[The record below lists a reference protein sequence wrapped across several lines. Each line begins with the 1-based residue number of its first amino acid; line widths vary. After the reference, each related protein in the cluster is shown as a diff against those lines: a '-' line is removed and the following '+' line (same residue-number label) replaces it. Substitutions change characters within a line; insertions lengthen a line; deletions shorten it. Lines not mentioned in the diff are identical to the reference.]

1 VAAIDHPDYEIEKE
15 RLEFTLNHVY
25 KNLEAF
31 ISRKGK
37 IDEAVAKGKKHFNSE
52 SSQQYIDLMINT
64 MLQNRAEIKL
74 RNLTQAKSK
83 PYFACVEFKEADR
96 HNKEKYYIGK
106 MALIDEDTMEL
117 IITDWRAPIAN
128 LYYESRLGEAQYSCP
143 EGIIKGDLLLKRQFI
158 INEGRLDDIMD
169 IDITTNDEILQAS
182 LGANADNR
190 LKDIV
195 TTIQAEQ
202 NRIIRADM
210 WTPLI
215 VQGAAG
221 SGKTTIAL
229 HRIAYLIYN
238 HEKAFKPESFMII
251 APNRLFLNYI
261 SEVLPELGVEKA
273 LQTTFEE
280 FALKLIGL
288 KLKVV
293 DGYEKINAFVNESKE
308 SHHRERNQLMMEE
321 SRLKCSMLFKELID
335 DYIAKVEETYIPRE
349 DFKLNEVTI
358 YKYEELNE
366 LFLKEYSRLPIVKRL
381 DELKKHMNNR
391 LKVRK
396 EAIIEEIE
404 QSCIRQ
410 IDRIKSTIEESEE
423 RQNLIISIIDNK
435 NELVGKIEA
444 NSKKAVNEYIKRI
457 SKLNPFEYYKDFLQ
471 NYLTDLDLSE
481 KGISS
486 NLIEFMVDRS
496 FGIFKKGYVEIE
508 DLAPIIYLKYKIHGI
523 DEKIPVRHI
532 VIDEAQDFSPFQIL
546 VIRKIIKDSFFTI
559 LGDLAQGIHSYR
571 GTRDWEEIKEKV
583 FEGKPCELLILE
595 QSYRTTIEI
604 MNAANSVLNNMKTRN
619 FPMGKPVIRHG
630 RPVVISEKDN
640 LMDICNQIRKDMD
653 EIKCEGY
660 KSIAIICKTLDECR
674 EIYSY
679 LKGSKYKPKLIKG
692 NEKEYD
698 SNIVILPSYLSKGL
712 EFDVVF
718 IVDCSQVNYGE
729 NEMDIKLLYVAMTRP
744 LHRLYIYYTGEMSP
758 LLQQCKTQAN
768 VL

>member
-1 VAAIDHPDYEIEKE
+1 MAAIDHPDYKKEKE
-15 RLEFTLNHVY
+15 RLEFTLKHVY
-25 KNLEAF
+25 KSLESF
-31 ISRKGK
+31 IIRKSA
-37 IDEAVAKGKKHFNSE
+37 IDEAVAKGQKHFNSE

-64 MLQNRAEIKL
+64 MLKDRAEVKL

-83 PYFACVEFKEADR
+83 PYFACVEFKENER
-96 HNKEKYYIGK
+96 NNKEKYYIGK
-106 MALIDEDTMEL
+106 MALIDEETMEL

-158 INEGRLDDIMD
+158 INEGRLDNIMD

-215 VQGAAG
+215 VQGVAG

-238 HEKAFKPESFMII
+238 HEKAFKPENFMII

-293 DGYEKINAFVNESKE
+293 DGYEKINIFVNESKE
-308 SHHRERNQLMMEE
+308 SSHIERNRLMMEE
-321 SRLKCSMLFKELID
+321 SKLKCSMLFKQLID
-335 DYIAKVEETYIPRE
+335 DYIAVVEKSYIPCE
-349 DFKLNEVTI
+349 DFKLNDVTI
-358 YKYEELNE
+358 YRYEELNN
-366 LFLKEYSRLPIVKRL
+366 LFLNEYNKLPIVKRL

-391 LKVRK
+391 LKAKK
-396 EAIIEEIE
+396 ESIIEQIE
-404 QSCIRQ
+404 ESCIKK
-410 IDRIKSTIEESEE
+410 ISRIKSSMEESEE
-423 RQNLIISIIDNK
+423 RQNIIVSIIDSK
-435 NELVGKIEA
+435 NELVGRIEA

-457 SKLNPFEYYKDFLQ
+457 SKLNPYEYYKDFLQ
-471 NYLTDLDLSE
+471 NYIIDLDLSE
-481 KGISS
+481 KGIS
-486 NLIEFMVDRS
+486 NQLIDFMIHRS
-496 FGIFKKGYVEIE
+496 FETFKRGYVEIE
-508 DLAPIIYLKYKIHGI
+508 DLAPIIYMKYKIHGI

-532 VIDEAQDFSPFQIL
+532 VIDEAQDFSPFQML
-546 VIRKIIKDSFFTI
+546 VIRKIIKDSSFTI

-571 GTRDWEEIKEKV
+571 GTGDWEEIKEKV
-583 FEGKPCELLILE
+583 FEGKHCELLILE

-604 MNAANSVLNNMKTRN
+604 MNAANAVLNNMKTKN
-619 FPMGKPVIRHG
+619 FPIGKPVIRHG
-630 RPVVISEKDN
+630 KPVVISEKN
-640 LMDICNQIRKDMD
+640 SLKDICNQIHKEMD
-653 EIKCEGY
+653 ELTAEDY
-660 KSIAIICKTLDECR
+660 KSMAIICKTLDECR
-674 EIYSY
+674 EAYSY
-679 LKGSKYKPKLIKG
+679 FKGSKYKPKLITG

-698 SNIVILPSYLSKGL
+698 SKIVILPSYLSKGL

-718 IVDCSQVNYGE
+718 IANCSKDNYGE
-729 NEMDIKLLYVAMTRP
+729 SQMDIKLLYVAMTRP
-744 LHRLYIYYTGEMSP
+744 LHRLYIYYSGEMSP
-758 LLQQCKTQAN
+758 LLEQCKTQAN
-768 VL
+768 IL

>member
-1 VAAIDHPDYEIEKE
+1 MAAKDHQEYELEKE
-15 RLEFTLNHVY
+15 RLEFTLKHVY
-25 KNLEAF
+25 KSLESF
-31 ISRKGK
+31 IRRKDV

-64 MLQNRAEIKL
+64 MLQDRAEVKL
-74 RNLTQAKSK
+74 KNLTQAKNK
-83 PYFACVEFKEADR
+83 PYFACVEFKEEGR

-143 EGIIKGDLLLKRQFI
+143 EGIIKGDLILKRQFI
-158 INEGRLDDIMD
+158 INEGRLDDILD

-238 HEKAFKPESFMII
+238 YEKAFKPENFMII

-288 KLKVV
+288 KLKIA
-293 DGYEKINAFVNESKE
+293 DGHEKINTFVNESEE
-308 SHHRERNQLMMEE
+308 SHHIKRNHLMMEE
-321 SRLKCSMLFKELID
+321 SKLKCSMLFKELID
-335 DYIAKVEETYIPRE
+335 DYIAKVGESYIPCE
-349 DFKLNEVTI
+349 DFKLNQITVFR
-358 YKYEELNE
+358 YEELNDI
-366 LFLKEYSRLPIVKRL
+366 FLKEYINLPIVKRL
-381 DELKKHMNNR
+381 DELKKHMSNR
-391 LKVRK
+391 LKAKK
-396 EAIIEEIE
+396 EAIIEELE
-404 QSCIRQ
+404 ETCINQ
-410 IDRIKSTIEESEE
+410 INTIKNTMEESEE
-423 RQNLIISIIDNK
+423 RQNLIINIIDNK

-444 NSKKAVNEYIKRI
+444 YSKKAVNEYIKRI

-471 NYLTDLDLSE
+471 NHITSLDLSD
-481 KGISS
+481 KGISGEV
-486 NLIEFMVDRS
+486 IDFMVHRS
-496 FGIFKKGYVEIE
+496 FEIFKKGYVEIE
-508 DLAPIIYLKYKIHGI
+508 DLAPIIYMKYKIYGI
-523 DEKIPVRHI
+523 DEKIPVKHI

-546 VIRKIIKDSFFTI
+546 VIRKIIKDSSFTI

-571 GTRDWEEIKEKV
+571 GTIDWEEIKEKV
-583 FEGKPCELLILE
+583 FEGKHCELLVLE
-595 QSYRTTIEI
+595 QSYRTTVEI
-604 MNAANSVLNNMKTRN
+604 MNAANSVLDNLKAKN
-619 FPMGKPVIRHG
+619 FPVAKPVIRHG
-630 RPVVISEKDN
+630 KPVAIGRRDN
-640 LMDICNQIRKDMD
+640 LLDICKQIQKDMD
-653 EIKCEGY
+653 ELTVENY
-660 KSIAIICKTLDECR
+660 KSMAIICKTLDECR
-674 EIYSY
+674 DVYSFF
-679 LKGSKYKPKLIKG
+679 KGSKYKPKLITG

-718 IVDCSQVNYGE
+718 IADCNDENYGD

-744 LHRLYIYYTGEMSP
+744 LHRLNIYYSGKMSP
-758 LLQQCKTQAN
+758 LLQGCKGQASII
-768 VL
+768 